1 MTLCESLLPAKRDP
15 LDFGCLDTFFQ
26 QPSSLAWLLAHCER
40 DAHLCSLLASRL
52 QILAMTR
59 QLTALAGNLW
69 SRTLT
74 AGRAERNEYLLLH
87 EFHDA
92 KYICPDK
99 STSSFSKGDAL
110 PEEQQSSEDEDE
122 KPKKSS
128 TARRKP
134 AYVGGLVLEPKRGFY
149 DKLVLLLDFNSLYP
163 SIIQEY
169 NICFT
174 TVHRSGD
181 DRMPELPSES
191 TPTGILPRI
200 LANLVARRRA
210 IKAQMK
216 GNADPVAHASLNI
229 RQQAL
234 KLTANSMY
242 GCLGFAASRF
252 FARPLA
258 MLVTA
263 KGREVLS
270 ATVELARQHCSL
282 DVIYGDTDS
291 IMIAA
296 MTDDLSTA
304 LASAQLVRT
313 AVNERYRL
321 LEIDVDGVF
330 ARLLLLKKKKYAA
343 LVIDNYAE
351 IAAFHALPENV
362 GSQQAPPRKMH
373 IESKGLDL
381 VRRDWCPLSV
391 DVSNFILEQMMVG
404 QYAPSVNG
412 LASTI
417 HEQLCLISS
426 GLHNVSVQKFVIS
439 KVQFGG
445 GVTANR
451 I

>member
-1 MTLCESLLPAKRDP
+1 MTLCESLLSAKRDP
-15 LDFGCLDTFFQ
+15 LDLASIDTFFQ
-26 QPSSLAWLLAHCER
+26 QPSRLAWLLSHCER
-40 DAHLCSLLASRL
+40 DAHLCTLLASKL

-69 SRTLT
+69 CRTLT

-87 EFHDA
+87 EFHGA

-99 STSSFSKGDAL
+99 SIPKSSSKGDAL
-110 PEEQQSSEDEDE
+110 QEEQQQQSSEDEE
-122 KPKKSS
+122 ERPKKAS
-128 TARRKP
+128 TTRRKP
-134 AYVGGLVLEPKRGFY
+134 AYVGGLVLEPKRAFY

-174 TVHRSGD
+174 TVHRVGD
-181 DRMPELPSES
+181 DRMPEVPGGS

-216 GNADPVAHASLNI
+216 GSVDPVAHASLNI

-242 GCLGFAASRF
+242 GCLGFPASRF

-270 ATVELARQHCSL
+270 ATVELARQSCSL

-296 MTDDLSTA
+296 MTDDLPAA
-304 LASAQLVRT
+304 LAAAQLVRT

-351 IAAFHALPENV
+351 IAAFHALPEHARP
-362 GSQQAPPRKMH
+362 QQTPPARRMH

-391 DVSNFILEQMMVG
+391 DVSTFILEQMMLG
-404 QYAPSVNG
+404 QYTSSGNG
-412 LASTI
+412 LASAI
-417 HEQLCLISS
+417 HEQLALISA
-426 GLHNVSVQKFVIS
+426 GLHNVPVHRFVIS
-439 KVQFGG
+439 KVLLQLD
-445 GVTANR
+445 V
-451 I
+451 